1 MMRAFLIVCMAAAL
15 VACSGCTT
23 VTKVDH
29 CDGWEPVMPHKGDSV
44 TQATSDAQLKQVC
57 TGYKFGCW
65 KPEGI
70 EQACSAKP
78 VK

>member
-1 MMRAFLIVCMAAAL
+1 MKILKGIALMAVFTLLA
-15 VACSGCTT
+15 SCTT
-23 VTKVDH
+23 ITKVDH
-29 CDGWEPVMPHKGDSV
+29 CTGWEPVMPHKGDSL